1 MIIGDNSKGGIDLDI
16 ERKKQIKFLLLRC
29 KSLKENMVRTLN
41 DSSTNEAG
49 RYSPFK
55 AYAEEHSVLACEV
68 CKTLDLDLNT
78 VRIPFYDTSKMKGW
92 ADTVWPHQ
100 KQIIDS
106 LVVYTDT
113 LIALLEKE
121 IDFIDDEY
129 TNLENFIKNRLRNTI
144 FTPPDKEK
152 EVQNAI
158 ETLFVGKGWNK
169 GIDYD
174 RETGKFT
181 FSGKEYIPDFIVPK
195 LNLCIEVK
203 LLKEGRKSK
212 IIEEINA
219 DITAYDKEYKRQ
231 LFVVY
236 DLGVIRDEI
245 EFKRDIENAKDDI
258 KVVIVKH

>member
-1 MIIGDNSKGGIDLDI
+1 MGGIELDI
-16 ERKKQIKFLLLRC
+16 EKSRQIKYLLLRC
-29 KSLKENMVRTLN
+29 KSLKENMIRTLN
-41 DSSTNEAG
+41 DSSTNVSG
-49 RYSPFK
+49 RYSSFK
-55 AYAEEHSVLACEV
+55 TYAKEHYFLACEV
-68 CKTLDLDLNT
+68 CKVLELTNE
-78 VRIPFYDTSKMKGW
+78 RILYYDTGKMKGW
-92 ADTVWPHQ
+92 ADTVWPQQ
-100 KQIIDS
+100 KEVIDG

-129 TNLENFIKNRLRNTI
+129 TNLENFIKNRLRSTI
-144 FTPPDKEK
+144 FTPPEKEK

-174 RETGKFT
+174 RETGKFE

-203 LLKEGRKSK
+203 LMKEGRKSK

-231 LFVVY
+231 LFVIY
-236 DLGVIRDEI
+236 DFGVIRDEI
-245 EFKRDIENAKDDI
+245 EFKRDIENAKDGI
-258 KVVIVKH
+258 KVIIVKN

>member
-1 MIIGDNSKGGIDLDI
+1 MDI
-16 ERKKQIKFLLLRC
+16 ERTKQIKYLLLRC

-49 RYSPFK
+49 RFSSFK
-55 AYAEEHSVLACEV
+55 AYAEEHSYLASEV
-68 CKTLDLDLNT
+68 CKALNLINE
-78 VRIPFYDTSKMKGW
+78 RIPYYDTKKMKGW
-92 ADTVWPHQ
+92 ADTVWPQQ
-100 KQIIDS
+100 KEVIDS

-121 IDFIDDEY
+121 FDFIDDEY
-129 TNLENFIKNRLRNTI
+129 SNLESFIKNKLRNTI
-144 FTPPDKEK
+144 FTQPEKEK

-174 RETGKFT
+174 RETGKFE

-212 IIEEINA
+212 VIEEINA
-219 DITAYDKEYKRQ
+219 DITAYSKVYKRQ
-231 LFVVY
+231 LYVVY

-245 EFKRDIENAKDDI
+245 EFKRDIENTKDDI
-258 KVVIVKH
+258 KVLIVKH

>member
-1 MIIGDNSKGGIDLDI
+1 MI
-16 ERKKQIKFLLLRC
+16 
-29 KSLKENMVRTLN
+29 RTLN
-41 DSSTNEAG
+41 DSSTNVAG
-49 RYSPFK
+49 RFSPFK
-55 AYAEEHSVLACEV
+55 TYAEEHSYLASEVYKVLNLTNE
-68 CKTLDLDLNT
+68 
-78 VRIPFYDTSKMKGW
+78 RIPYYDTRKMKGW
-92 ADTVWPHQ
+92 ADTVWPQQ
-100 KQIIDS
+100 KEIIDS

-121 IDFIDDEY
+121 INFVDDEY
-129 TNLENFIKNRLRNTI
+129 TNLENFIKNKLRNTI
-144 FTPPDKEK
+144 FTQPEKEK

-174 RETGKFT
+174 RETGKFE
-181 FSGKEYIPDFIVPK
+181 FSGKQYIPDFIVPK

-219 DITAYDKEYKRQ
+219 DITAYDKKYKRQ

-245 EFKRDIENAKDDI
+245 EFKRDIENAKDYI
-258 KVVIVKH
+258 KVIIVKH

>member
-1 MIIGDNSKGGIDLDI
+1 M
-16 ERKKQIKFLLLRC
+16 
-29 KSLKENMVRTLN
+29 
-41 DSSTNEAG
+41 
-49 RYSPFK
+49 
-55 AYAEEHSVLACEV
+55 
-68 CKTLDLDLNT
+68 
-78 VRIPFYDTSKMKGW
+78 
-92 ADTVWPHQ
+92 
-100 KQIIDS
+100 
-106 LVVYTDT
+106 
-113 LIALLEKE
+113 IALLEKE

-129 TNLENFIKNRLRNTI
+129 TNLENFIKTRLRSTI
-144 FTPPDKEK
+144 FSPPEKEK

-174 RETGKFT
+174 RETGKFE

-195 LNLCIEVK
+195 LSLCIEVK

-258 KVVIVKH
+258 KAIIVKH

>member
-1 MIIGDNSKGGIDLDI
+1 MNI
-16 ERKKQIKFLLLRC
+16 EKTKHFKYLLLRC
-29 KSLKENMVRTLN
+29 KSLKENMLRTLN
-41 DSSTNEAG
+41 DSSTNASG
-49 RYSPFK
+49 RYSSFK
-55 AYAEEHSVLACEV
+55 AYAEEYSFLAIEV
-68 CKTLDLDLNT
+68 CKALNLYNE
-78 VRIPFYDTSKMKGW
+78 RIITYDTNKMAGW
-92 ADTVWPHQ
+92 ADTVWPQQ
-100 KQIIDS
+100 KAVIDS
-106 LVVYTDT
+106 LIVYTDT
-113 LIALLEKE
+113 LIAFLEKE
-121 IDFIDDEY
+121 LDFADDEY
-129 TNLENFIKNRLRNTI
+129 SNLENFIKNKLRSSI
-144 FTPPDKEK
+144 FQKPEKEI

-169 GIDYD
+169 GVDYD
-174 RETGKFT
+174 RETGKFE
-181 FSGKEYIPDFIVPK
+181 FSCKEYIPDFIVPK

-258 KVVIVKH
+258 KVIIVKH

>member
-1 MIIGDNSKGGIDLDI
+1 MNI
-16 ERKKQIKFLLLRC
+16 EKTKHFKYLLLRC
-29 KSLKENMVRTLN
+29 KSLKENMLRTLN
-41 DSSTNEAG
+41 DSSTNASG
-49 RYSPFK
+49 RYSSFK
-55 AYAEEHSVLACEV
+55 AYAEEYSFLAIEV
-68 CKTLDLDLNT
+68 CKALNLYNE
-78 VRIPFYDTSKMKGW
+78 RIITYDTNKMAGW
-92 ADTVWPHQ
+92 ADTVWPQQ
-100 KQIIDS
+100 KAVIDS
-106 LVVYTDT
+106 PTVYTDT
-113 LIALLEKE
+113 LIAFLEKE
-121 IDFIDDEY
+121 LDFADDEY
-129 TNLENFIKNRLRNTI
+129 SNLENFIKNKLRSSI
-144 FTPPDKEK
+144 FQKPEKEI

-169 GIDYD
+169 GVDYD
-174 RETGKFT
+174 RETGKFE

-258 KVVIVKH
+258 KVIIVKH

>member
-1 MIIGDNSKGGIDLDI
+1 
-16 ERKKQIKFLLLRC
+16 
-29 KSLKENMVRTLN
+29 MVRTLN
-41 DSSTNEAG
+41 DSSTNESG

-55 AYAEEHSVLACEV
+55 TYAEEHRFLACEV
-68 CKTLDLDLNT
+68 CKTLNLDLNT
-78 VRIPFYDTSKMKGW
+78 VKIHFYDTRKMKGW
-92 ADTVWPHQ
+92 ADTVWPQQ
-100 KQIIDS
+100 KEIIDS
-106 LVVYTDT
+106 LVVFTDI

-129 TNLENFIKNRLRNTI
+129 TNLENFIKNRLRNII
-144 FTPPDKEK
+144 FTQPQKEI

-174 RETGKFT
+174 RETGKFV
-181 FSGKEYIPDFIVPK
+181 FSGKEYIPDFIIPK

-236 DLGVIRDEI
+236 DLAVIRDEI

-258 KVVIVKH
+258 KVIIVKH

>member
-1 MIIGDNSKGGIDLDI
+1 MNI
-16 ERKKQIKFLLLRC
+16 EKTKHFKYLLLRC
-29 KSLKENMVRTLN
+29 KSLKENMLRTLN
-41 DSSTNEAG
+41 DSSTNASG
-49 RYSPFK
+49 RYSSFK
-55 AYAEEHSVLACEV
+55 AYAEEYSFLAIEV
-68 CKTLDLDLNT
+68 CKALNLYNE
-78 VRIPFYDTSKMKGW
+78 RIITYDTNKMAGW
-92 ADTVWPHQ
+92 ADTVWPQQ
-100 KQIIDS
+100 KAVIDS
-106 LVVYTDT
+106 LIVYTDT
-113 LIALLEKE
+113 LIAFLEKE
-121 IDFIDDEY
+121 LDFADDEY
-129 TNLENFIKNRLRNTI
+129 SNLENFIKNKLRSSI
-144 FTPPDKEK
+144 FQKPEKEI

-169 GIDYD
+169 GVDYD
-174 RETGKFT
+174 RETGKFE

-219 DITAYDKEYKRQ
+219 DITSYGKVYKRQ

-258 KVVIVKH
+258 KVIIVKH

>member
-1 MIIGDNSKGGIDLDI
+1 ML
-16 ERKKQIKFLLLRC
+16 
-29 KSLKENMVRTLN
+29 RTLN
-41 DSSTNEAG
+41 DSSTNASG
-49 RYSPFK
+49 RYSSFK
-55 AYAEEHSVLACEV
+55 AYAEEYSFLAIEV
-68 CKTLDLDLNT
+68 CKALNLYNE
-78 VRIPFYDTSKMKGW
+78 RIITYDTNKMAGW
-92 ADTVWPHQ
+92 ADTVWPQQ
-100 KQIIDS
+100 KAVIDS
-106 LVVYTDT
+106 LIVYTDT
-113 LIALLEKE
+113 LIAFLEKE
-121 IDFIDDEY
+121 LDFADDEY
-129 TNLENFIKNRLRNTI
+129 SNLENFIKNKLRSSI
-144 FTPPDKEK
+144 FQKPEKEI

-169 GIDYD
+169 GVDYD
-174 RETGKFT
+174 RETGKFE

-219 DITAYDKEYKRQ
+219 DITSYGKVYKRQ

-258 KVVIVKH
+258 KVIIVKH

>member
-1 MIIGDNSKGGIDLDI
+1 MI
-16 ERKKQIKFLLLRC
+16 
-29 KSLKENMVRTLN
+29 
-41 DSSTNEAG
+41 SSTNEAG
-49 RYSPFK
+49 RFSPFK
-55 AYAEEHSVLACEV
+55 AYAEEHRYLASEV
-68 CKTLDLDLNT
+68 CKALNLSNE
-78 VRIPFYDTSKMKGW
+78 RIPYYDTRKMKGW
-92 ADTVWPHQ
+92 ADTVWPLQ
-100 KQIIDS
+100 KEVIDS

-121 IDFIDDEY
+121 MIFIDDEY
-129 TNLENFIKNRLRNTI
+129 TNLENFIKNMLRSTI
-144 FTPPDKEK
+144 FTSPEKEK
-152 EVQNAI
+152 EVQNTI

-174 RETGKFT
+174 RETGKFE

-231 LFVVY
+231 LFIVY

-245 EFKRDIENAKDDI
+245 EFRRDIENAKDDI
-258 KVVIVKH
+258 KVIIIKH

>member
-1 MIIGDNSKGGIDLDI
+1 M
-16 ERKKQIKFLLLRC
+16 
-29 KSLKENMVRTLN
+29 
-41 DSSTNEAG
+41 
-49 RYSPFK
+49 
-55 AYAEEHSVLACEV
+55 
-68 CKTLDLDLNT
+68 
-78 VRIPFYDTSKMKGW
+78 
-92 ADTVWPHQ
+92 
-100 KQIIDS
+100 
-106 LVVYTDT
+106 VVYTDT

-129 TNLENFIKNRLRNTI
+129 TNLENFIKTRLRSTI
-144 FTPPDKEK
+144 FSPPEKEK

-174 RETGKFT
+174 RETGKFE

-195 LNLCIEVK
+195 LSLCIEVK

-258 KVVIVKH
+258 KAIIVKH

>member
-1 MIIGDNSKGGIDLDI
+1 MDI
-16 ERKKQIKFLLLRC
+16 ERTKQIKYLLLRC
-29 KSLKENMVRTLN
+29 KSLKENIVRTLN
-41 DSSTNEAG
+41 DSFTNEAG
-49 RYSPFK
+49 RFSPFK
-55 AYAEEHSVLACEV
+55 VYAEEHSYLASEV
-68 CKTLDLDLNT
+68 CKVLNLT
-78 VRIPFYDTSKMKGW
+78 NERIPYYDTKKMKGW
-92 ADTVWPHQ
+92 ADTAWPQQ
-100 KQIIDS
+100 KEVIDS

-113 LIALLEKE
+113 LIAFLEKE

-129 TNLENFIKNRLRNTI
+129 TNLENFIKTRLRSTI
-144 FTPPDKEK
+144 FTLPEKEK
-152 EVQNAI
+152 EIQNAI

-174 RETGKFT
+174 RETGKFE

-212 IIEEINA
+212 IIEEMNS

-245 EFKRDIENAKDDI
+245 EFKRDIENSKEDI
-258 KVVIVKH
+258 RLIIVKH